1 MEEGGPGQ
9 QRNKVLMPMCNL
21 CNQLLELDQC
31 QVQSAAWA
39 CNTGAASSRERP
51 G

>member
-9 QRNKVLMPMCNL
+9 QRNNVLMPV

-31 QVQSAAWA
+31 QVQSAAQA